1 VIGCSG
7 ARALVGPWLD
17 GELVGDDAA
26 ALEAHLAGCAACRAA
41 VDGEQALNAAI
52 RDAVDPPP
60 ASDALRARLE
70 ALAAPAPARR
80 TRPAKAWIA
89 GAIAA
94 TLVAAASGVWIG
106 RQGTARAAAPDLVRV
121 AADTHL
127 RYGKG
132 QLPLEVRSPHGAEV
146 SRFFTGRVP
155 FNLVLPEYPTQEGE
169 AKPYV
174 LEGGRLVGLG
184 DEYAAYVAYR
194 LDDQPISLLVTSA
207 DRVTPQGGDVVAQG
221 NLRFH
226 VVSRA
231 GLQVITWT
239 DKGLTYALASDVS
252 VDAARSCLVC
262 HGSPAERRKLDGFR
276 TPRT

>member
-1 VIGCSG
+1 VIGCAA
-7 ARALVGPWLD
+7 ARDWMGPWLD
-17 GELVGDDAA
+17 GELVGDDAQ
-26 ALEAHLAGCAACRAA
+26 ALEAHLVGCPACRAA
-41 VDGEQALNAAI
+41 LEEERALHDAI
-52 RDAVDPPP
+52 RGAVSPEP
-60 ASDALRARLE
+60 APAELRARIL
-70 ALAAPAPARR
+70 ALARTTTHRR
-80 TRPAKAWIA
+80 GGRRWIA
-89 GAIAA
+89 
-94 TLVAAASGVWIG
+94 AAAAAVLLAAGSGVWLG
-106 RQGTARAAAPDLVRV
+106 RQEAVAPDLVRR
-121 AADTHL
+121 AADNHL
-127 RYGKG
+127 RYARG
-132 QLPLEVRSPHGAEV
+132 QLPLEVRSRKGEDV
-146 SRFFTGRVP
+146 SRWFSGRLP
-155 FNLVLPEYPTQEGE
+155 FHLVLPEYPSLPGE
-169 AKPYV
+169 EKPYV
-174 LEGGRLVGLG
+174 LEGGRLVSVG

-207 DRVTPQGGDVVAQG
+207 DRVLPSGGDVVTQG